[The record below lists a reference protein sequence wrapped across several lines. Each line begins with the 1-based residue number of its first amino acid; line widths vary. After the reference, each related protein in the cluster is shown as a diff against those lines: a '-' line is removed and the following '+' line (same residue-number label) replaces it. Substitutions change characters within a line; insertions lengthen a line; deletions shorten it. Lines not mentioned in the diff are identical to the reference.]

1 MTGLRKLSLAIA
13 MLLLSSTA
21 LPADTFG
28 GWEFIEINHNF
39 KNSKWFITNYT
50 EHDNISYSKF
60 DCAYNRFTTGYN
72 ILPWLKFGVGYDF
85 IIEPEKRF
93 THRALAEITGTLK
106 SGNLKASLRERYFH
120 IWKPDGQS
128 NELRSKLKVQYR
140 IPDSKFSPYLA
151 IEVFTWGTEWKKA
164 RHYAACTY
172 DFNSRMQLEWY
183 YMYYAFKDNPA
194 EHVIGIGL
202 NFDL

>member
-1 MTGLRKLSLAIA
+1 MPGLRKLFLAIA

-39 KNSKWFITNYT
+39 KDSKWFITNYT

-60 DCAYNRFTTGYN
+60 DCAYNRFTVGYN
-72 ILPWLKFGVGYDF
+72 ILPWLRVGLAYDF
-85 IIEPEKRF
+85 MIEPEQLI
-93 THRALAEITGTLK
+93 HRGVAEVVGTLK
-106 SGNLKASLRERYFH
+106 SGNFKVSLRERYFR
-120 IWKPDGQS
+120 IWKPDSQS
-128 NELRSKLKVQYR
+128 NEIRSRLKVQYN
-140 IPDSKFSPYLA
+140 IQESGFSPYLA
-151 IEVFTWGTEWKKA
+151 AEVFTWGTEWKKT

-172 DFNSRMQLEWY
+172 NINSWMQLEWY
-183 YMYYAFKDNPA
+183 YMYYAFKESPA
-194 EHVIGIGL
+194 QHVIGIGL

>member
-13 MLLLSSTA
+13 MLFLPSTA
-21 LPADTFG
+21 LLADTFG

-39 KNSKWFITNYT
+39 KNSKWFVTNYI

-60 DCAYNRFTTGYN
+60 DCVYNRFTTGCYV
-72 ILPWLKFGVGYDF
+72 LPWLRVGLAYDF
-85 IIEPEKRF
+85 MIEPGHL
-93 THRALAEITGTLK
+93 THRGIAEVVGTLK
-106 SGNLKASLRERYFH
+106 SGNFKISLRERYFR
-120 IWKPDGQS
+120 IWKPDSRS
-128 NELRSKLKVQYR
+128 NELRSRLKVQYA

-151 IEVFTWGTEWKKA
+151 IEVFTWGTEWQKA

-172 DFNSRMQLEWY
+172 NFNSWMQLEWY
-183 YMYYAFKDNPA
+183 YMYYAFKDDPA
-194 EHVIGIGL
+194 QHIIGIGL